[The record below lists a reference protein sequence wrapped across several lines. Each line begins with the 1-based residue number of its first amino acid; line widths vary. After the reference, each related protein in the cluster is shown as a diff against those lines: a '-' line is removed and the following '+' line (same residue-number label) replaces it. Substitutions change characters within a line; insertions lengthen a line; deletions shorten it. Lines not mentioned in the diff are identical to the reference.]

1 AIISVGEFIS
11 KFNKTYANEAETNK
25 RIAIF
30 QDNCKVMEAHNKL
43 CESGESSYEMGVN
56 EYSDLTYDEV
66 IESLTGI
73 DDNIKGSNKNYVR
86 NNING
91 GLRHAGTSHDR
102 YIPKDIGNEP
112 ESMDYRDKG
121 AINPIRNQGGCG
133 SCWAFA
139 AVSSIESHIFLQNG
153 QSVQLSEQYL
163 VDCTIF
169 SCLGGWTDDTIL
181 YVSNNGIAYGDGY
194 PYTATDGTCNQGTPK
209 TSHKVTGI
217 QHVNPGRDAEL
228 LNALVHMGPISVYV
242 YVSPNFGSYR
252 GGVFEDNFCTPN
264 KWVNHAVVL
273 VGYGN
278 ENGKDYWLIRNSWG
292 KSWGEE
298 GYIKLARNVDN
309 HCRISDFGY
318 ITQIE

>member
-1 AIISVGEFIS
+1 M
-11 KFNKTYANEAETNK
+11 KK
-25 RIAIF
+25 
-30 QDNCKVMEAHNKL
+30 
-43 CESGESSYEMGVN
+43 ESQVTRWGVN

-66 IESLTGI
+66 IDSLTGI
-73 DDNIKGSNKNYVR
+73 DGNVIRSNEND
-86 NNING
+86 
-91 GLRHAGTSHDR
+91 GLRDWQSDHDR
-102 YIPKDIGNEP
+102 YIPKDIGSEP

-121 AINPIRNQGGCG
+121 AINPIRNQGRCG

-153 QSVQLSEQYL
+153 QLVQLSEQYL

-169 SCLGGWTDDTIL
+169 GCGGGWTDDTIL
-181 YVSNNGIAYGDGY
+181 YVRNNGIANSDGY
-194 PYTATDGTCNQGTPK
+194 PYTATEGTCNQGAPN

-242 YVSPNFGSYR
+242 YISPNFGSYR
-252 GGVFEDNFCTPN
+252 GGVLEDNFCTPN
-264 KWVNHAVVL
+264 KWINHAVVL

-292 KSWGEE
+292 ESWGEE

-318 ITQIE
+318 ITQIKAPS